1 MPIEFNRRAPV
12 RCSLAAAVLATLV
25 AAPGAADA
33 RRVASASIGAYDGTW
48 NVVFS
53 TKAGNCSATN
63 SAPFA
68 VSGRRIQSAGG
79 GKVTGGINA
88 RAAFR
93 CGFRHEVSINEL
105 PSDFEL

>member
-1 MPIEFNRRAPV
+1 MNRAAHCVDQGLWPPIWRRVMPWGCNMPIEFNRRAPV

-68 VSGRRIQSAGG
+68 VS
-79 GKVTGGINA
+79 
-88 RAAFR
+88 
-93 CGFRHEVSINEL
+93 
-105 PSDFEL
+105 